1 MAIMHPASIL
11 ESAHVYSEVKFY
23 KELKK
28 QLSDKYHVFYSVRW
42 YTLKDGV
49 REDSEC
55 DFLIFNPDYGFLC
68 IEVKGGNA
76 ISVEDGEWRIY
87 DSTGGRF
94 LDKSPYYQA
103 EQSMRFFKKYFEDE
117 LEMQFAGVYG
127 NAVAFPNYVIDSP
140 LTVDSP
146 LEMTIDLN
154 DMENLQKRIVE
165 IFRYFRGHRKGT
177 TAFLAP
183 EMQRKFINLV
193 NKRIALSISAGAL
206 IEDKNRELIE
216 INNVQ
221 DTIIDLLSHYKRA
234 FIVGGAGT
242 GKTWIGIKKIQRC
255 LQDGLK
261 PLYVCYNKALAD
273 TIRKMFGGQVD
284 CYNFDSL
291 MFNILKSKALDAPE
305 KNGSKEYSSLLE
317 NTNISQYDMVIVDE
331 GQDFSEDWAYCVNL
345 FVKEGGELY
354 VLFDE
359 SQNIFQRDFAD
370 KFYIENLPFVLRYN
384 IRNTANIYR
393 YAKDKSCLGMDTLTN
408 QIEGVDPEVRTFS
421 RKAQLIS
428 YIDSIINKLVNKEGV
443 LKSKIVVLSDRK
455 KEKSVLKDVD
465 VIGGCRIDDIYDDN
479 KDTIKYRTIQ
489 SFKGLESDVI
499 IFVNHTYKNEPLT
512 DRKRAVLYTAL
523 TRARFFLYCVDY
535 EENIEIKID

>member
-42 YTLKDGV
+42 YTLKEGV

-76 ISVEDGEWRIY
+76 ISVEDGEWRLY

-103 EQSMRFFKKYFEDE
+103 EQSMRFFKKYFEEE

-127 NAVAFPNYVIDSP
+127 NAVAFPNCVIDYP

-183 EMQRKFINLV
+183 EMQKKFINLV

-206 IEDKNRELIE
+206 IEDKNRELVE

-261 PLYVCYNKALAD
+261 PLYVCYNKALSD

-317 NTNISQYDMVIVDE
+317 KTNVSQYDMVIVDE

-345 FVKEGGELY
+345 FAKEDGELY

-370 KFYIENLPFVLRYN
+370 KFYIENPPFVLRYN

-443 LKSKIVVLSDRK
+443 LKSEIVVLSDRK

-465 VIGGCRIDDIYDDN
+465 FIGGCRIDDIYDDN

-512 DRKRAVLYTAL
+512 ERKRAILYTAL

-535 EENIEIKID
+535 EENVEIKID

>member
-23 KELKK
+23 KELKN

-76 ISVEDGEWRIY
+76 ISVEEGEWRLY

-103 EQSMRFFKKYFEDE
+103 EQSMRFFKKYFEEE

-183 EMQRKFINLV
+183 EMQKKFINLV

-206 IEDKNRELIE
+206 IEDKNRELVE

-284 CYNFDSL
+284 CYNFDAL

-305 KNGSKEYSSLLE
+305 KNGSKKYSSLLE
-317 NTNISQYDMVIVDE
+317 KTNVPQYDMVIVDE

-345 FVKEGGELY
+345 FAKEGGELY

-370 KFYIENLPFVLRYN
+370 KFYIENPPFVLRYN

-393 YAKDKSCLGMDTLTN
+393 YAQDKSWLGMATLTN
-408 QIEGVDPEVRTFS
+408 QIEGVDPEVRMFS

-465 VIGGCRIDDIYDDN
+465 FIGGCRIDDIYDDN

-512 DRKRAVLYTAL
+512 DRKRAILYTAL

-535 EENIEIKID
+535 EENVEIKID

>member
-1 MAIMHPASIL
+1 
-11 ESAHVYSEVKFY
+11 
-23 KELKK
+23 
-28 QLSDKYHVFYSVRW
+28 
-42 YTLKDGV
+42 
-49 REDSEC
+49 
-55 DFLIFNPDYGFLC
+55 
-68 IEVKGGNA
+68 
-76 ISVEDGEWRIY
+76 
-87 DSTGGRF
+87 
-94 LDKSPYYQA
+94 
-103 EQSMRFFKKYFEDE
+103 
-117 LEMQFAGVYG
+117 
-127 NAVAFPNYVIDSP
+127 
-140 LTVDSP
+140 VDSP

-183 EMQRKFINLV
+183 EMQKKFINLV

-206 IEDKNRELIE
+206 IEDKNRELVE

-261 PLYVCYNKALAD
+261 PLYVCYNKALSD

-291 MFNILKSKALDAPE
+291 MFNILKSKALDAVE

-317 NTNISQYDMVIVDE
+317 KTNVPQYDMVIVDE

-345 FVKEGGELY
+345 FAKEGGELY

-370 KFYIENLPFVLRYN
+370 KFYIDNPPFVLRYN

-443 LKSKIVVLSDRK
+443 LKGKIVVLSDRK

-465 VIGGCRIDDIYDDN
+465 FIGGCQMDDIYDDN

-512 DRKRAVLYTAL
+512 ERKRAILYTAL

-535 EENIEIKID
+535 EENVEIKID

>member
-76 ISVEDGEWRIY
+76 ISVEDGEWRLY

-103 EQSMRFFKKYFEDE
+103 EQSMRFFKKYFEEE

-140 LTVDSP
+140 LTMDSP
-146 LEMTIDLN
+146 LELTIDLN

-177 TAFLAP
+177 TVFLAP
-183 EMQRKFINLV
+183 EMQKKFINLV

-206 IEDKNRELIE
+206 IEDKNRELVE

-221 DTIIDLLSHYKRA
+221 NTIIDLLSHYPRA

-255 LQDGLK
+255 LQCGLN
-261 PLYVCYNKALAD
+261 PLYLCYNKALAD
-273 TIRKMFGGQVD
+273 TVRKMFDGKVD
-284 CYNFDSL
+284 CFNFDAL
-291 MFNILKSKALDAPE
+291 MFNILKSKALEAPE
-305 KNGSKEYSSLLE
+305 RNGNKEYSLLLE
-317 NTNISQYDMVIVDE
+317 KEELPKYDLVIVDE

-345 FVKEGGELY
+345 FAKDDGELY

-359 SQNIFQRDFAD
+359 CQNIFQRDFAD
-370 KFYIENLPFVLRYN
+370 KFYIENPPFVLRYN

-393 YAKDKSCLGMDTLTN
+393 YAKDKSNLGTDTLTN
-408 QIEGVDPEVRTFS
+408 QIEGVDPETRTFT
-421 RKAQLIS
+421 RRAQLIS
-428 YIDSIINKLVNKEGV
+428 YVDSIVNKLVNKEGV
-443 LKSKIVVLSDRK
+443 SKSKIVILSDRK
-455 KEKSVLKDVD
+455 KEKSVFKDVD
-465 VIGGCRIDDIYDDN
+465 FIGGCRMDDIYNDN
-479 KDTIKYRTIQ
+479 KETIKYRTVQ
-489 SFKGLESDVI
+489 SFKGLEADVI
-499 IFVNHTYKNEPLT
+499 IFINHTYRNEPLT
-512 DRKRAVLYTAL
+512 DRKRALLYTAL

-535 EENIEIKID
+535 EENIEITID

>member
-42 YTLKDGV
+42 YTLKDGA

-76 ISVEDGEWRIY
+76 ISVEDGEWRLY

-183 EMQRKFINLV
+183 EMQRKFINIV

-206 IEDKNRELIE
+206 IEDKNRELVE

-273 TIRKMFGGQVD
+273 TVRKMFGGQVD

-291 MFNILKSKALDAPE
+291 MFNVLKSKALDVPE

-317 NTNISQYDMVIVDE
+317 KTNISQYDMVIVDE

-345 FVKEGGELY
+345 FAKEDGELY

-370 KFYIENLPFVLRYN
+370 KFYIENPPFVLRYN

-393 YAKDKSCLGMDTLTN
+393 YAKEKSCLGKDTLTN

-455 KEKSVLKDVD
+455 KENSVLKDVD

-512 DRKRAVLYTAL
+512 DRKRAILYTAL

>member
-42 YTLKDGV
+42 YTLKEGV

-76 ISVEDGEWRIY
+76 ISVEDGEWRLY

-103 EQSMRFFKKYFEDE
+103 EQSMRFFKKYFEEE

-127 NAVAFPNYVIDSP
+127 NAVAFPNCVIDYP

-183 EMQRKFINLV
+183 EMQKKFINLV

-206 IEDKNRELIE
+206 IEDKNRELVE

-261 PLYVCYNKALAD
+261 PLYVCYNKALSD

-317 NTNISQYDMVIVDE
+317 KTNVPQYDMVIVDE

-345 FVKEGGELY
+345 FAKEGGELY

-370 KFYIENLPFVLRYN
+370 KFYIENPPFVLRYN

-443 LKSKIVVLSDRK
+443 LKSEIVVLSDRK

-465 VIGGCRIDDIYDDN
+465 FIGGCRIDDIYDDN

-512 DRKRAVLYTAL
+512 ERKRAILYTAL

-535 EENIEIKID
+535 EENVEIKID